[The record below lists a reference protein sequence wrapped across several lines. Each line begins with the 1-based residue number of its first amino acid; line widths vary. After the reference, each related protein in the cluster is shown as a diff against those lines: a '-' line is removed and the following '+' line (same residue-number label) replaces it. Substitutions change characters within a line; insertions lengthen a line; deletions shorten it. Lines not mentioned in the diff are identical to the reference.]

1 MENDPQATFPVGAES
16 GAAEKWEPARQRVYE
31 YVRDG
36 ILDGRLAGGSFL
48 EEEQVSLAVGVSRT
62 PVREAFQQ
70 LHSERLID
78 LVPRRGAMV
87 RAVTVQ
93 ELVEVYQTRL
103 LIESHAVRRLCA
115 ARQPAPPAMA
125 EALAAMQAPG
135 TPHGLPHVRLNSMFH
150 RALVAAG
157 GNAVLTELYDSLRMR
172 QERVAMTSVSIDPG
186 REGIILQEHVALLA
200 ALDVHD
206 ADAAVRILTDHL
218 RPVRE
223 IVARL
228 PGQGAT

>member
-93 ELVEVYQTRL
+93 ELVEVSDPAFDRVACGAP
-103 LIESHAVRRLCA
+103 AVCCA
-115 ARQPAPPAMA
+115 AAG
-125 EALAAMQAPG
+125 APG
-135 TPHGLPHVRLNSMFH
+135 NGRG
-150 RALVAAG
+150 AG
-157 GNAVLTELYDSLRMR
+157 GNAG
-172 QERVAMTSVSIDPG
+172 AG
-186 REGIILQEHVALLA
+186 HA
-200 ALDVHD
+200 ARPAACSAELDVSSSSGC
-206 ADAAVRILTDHL
+206 R
-218 RPVRE
+218 RR
-223 IVARL
+223 
-228 PGQGAT
+228 

>member
-1 MENDPQATFPVGAES
+1 M
-16 GAAEKWEPARQRVYE
+16 
-31 YVRDG
+31 
-36 ILDGRLAGGSFL
+36 
-48 EEEQVSLAVGVSRT
+48 
-62 PVREAFQQ
+62 
-70 LHSERLID
+70 
-78 LVPRRGAMV
+78 
-87 RAVTVQ
+87 
-93 ELVEVYQTRL
+93 
-103 LIESHAVRRLCA
+103 
-115 ARQPAPPAMA
+115 
-125 EALAAMQAPG
+125 
-135 TPHGLPHVRLNSMFH
+135 
-150 RALVAAG
+150 
-157 GNAVLTELYDSLRMR
+157 LTELYNSLRMR